1 MSIRI
6 PSTVKWM
13 KSENN
18 SVSQEELI
26 SISDIEIS
34 WSECYFEGKNYIER
48 VQGYIV
54 MDHEIL
60 DDGIIY
66 HYVTGV
72 YRDDTEL
79 KQGKLQF
86 TQDCKVKGT

>member
-1 MSIRI
+1 MNVEFDPIS
-6 PSTVKWM
+6 KD
-13 KSENN
+13 E
-18 SVSQEELI
+18 QI

-48 VQGYIV
+48 VLGYVV
-54 MDHEIL
+54 MDHKIL

-66 HYVTGV
+66 YYVTGTL
-72 YRDDTEL
+72 RDNYEL

-86 TQDCKVKGT
+86 TQSCKVKGM